1 MFMLY
6 IRLILVSFLLTGINK
21 MEGQSERL
29 PSEIELLINN
39 KPFDA
44 DSYQD
49 LLTIL
54 DTASISDP
62 LRLDWIQM
70 IIRRFDEG
78 NQTEYQA
85 RCRQLLGSYLIDE
98 GEYGEATK
106 FLLEGLRIAEEY
118 GHTLVE
124 GLCHNG
130 LAIMDYYRQQ
140 FEKAGYHWNKAV
152 QKLDE
157 AGFIDQYPG
166 VLSNLGSNYHLLNML
181 DSAIFFHQR
190 ALELAEKSGQ
200 SAVIADALNN
210 IGNVYYEQGNYGNSR
225 KSFEQALDIQTQ
237 LGNQVERVRT
247 MNNIGATYEIE
258 GQTEQALNN
267 YREALILALETGNYR
282 VIAFTFENLSN
293 IYAEMGQFRE
303 AYESRV
309 NYVNYHDSAFAEEQ
323 EMIIS
328 NLRAQ
333 YEAEKREQEIALLTR
348 DRALSL
354 ARNTRQQI
362 LLIGSALL
370 LTLMGILIWSI
381 SRGRRKLRELL
392 LNILP
397 VNIVDELN
405 KTGITKAR
413 RHNDVSVLFADF
425 INFTEISEP
434 IPPEQLVRLLNQ
446 YFSAFDDIV
455 ERFKI
460 EKIKTIGDNYMC
472 AAGLTQA
479 PDNGQPLVTLIN
491 AAREM
496 IKYTRTQSSNADIPD
511 FQLRT
516 GIHTGPVVAGVVG
529 KKKFAYDIWGYTVN
543 TAARMEQNG
552 TPDEITISEK
562 TYDQIK
568 NIFNCIPRGPVK
580 IKGKGM
586 MHVYGIE
593 V

>member
-85 RCRQLLGSYLIDE
+85 RSRQLLGSYLIDE

-140 FEKAGYHWNKAV
+140 FEKAGYHWNKTV

-157 AGFIDQYPG
+157 AGFIDHYPG

-200 SAVIADALNN
+200 RAVIADALNN

-258 GQTEQALNN
+258 RQTEQALNN
-267 YREALILALETGNYR
+267 YREALILALETGNYQ

-413 RHNDVSVLFADF
+413 RHNNVSVLFADF

>member
-85 RCRQLLGSYLIDE
+85 RSRQLLGSYLIDE

-140 FEKAGYHWNKAV
+140 FEKAGYHWNKTV

-258 GQTEQALNN
+258 RQTEQALNN
-267 YREALILALETGNYR
+267 YREALILALETGNYQ

-413 RHNDVSVLFADF
+413 RHNNVSVLFADF